1 MAKVATRKSWAT
13 WFERR
18 VRLRHYMSKLEPD
31 PVLLALMRETA
42 AYRKKR
48 ERERERMP
56 VDLLPRA
63 KDMRN
68 IAVEVVRQTAPRI
81 VDAAIR
87 RRL

>member
-1 MAKVATRKSWAT
+1 
-13 WFERR
+13 
-18 VRLRHYMSKLEPD
+18 
-31 PVLLALMRETA
+31 MRETA